1 MNATDAK
8 PPVADLAFD
17 GVVFDVTVSG
27 GVRWL
32 RGPQIAGALG
42 YNRDDRLSDLYSR
55 NADEFTSDMTQ
66 VMPLPTAGG
75 VQQVRVFSLRGAHLL
90 GMLANTSKA
99 KAFRRW
105 VLDVL
110 DKEAAKIASA
120 AQPIYPAAHPPLT
133 EDLAAARDA
142 MLDVAALMGM
152 VQHGLSHIPDAWAAA
167 RSLNVARFQLEQF
180 AQTLDGVLG
189 DSLPEM
195 PVHAPAAPPSTCA
208 VQPSPAPEPAPM
220 PANVPAAV
228 DAPAQAELPIDQ
240 APALLPAV
248 TAPAPRVYLS
258 ATAIRAAEIGQ
269 FVQAWREGRIVAPSG
284 LALPYGPALKADVFD
299 AFVCWRNQQGMKPPM
314 GDCRSGLLHPF
325 REHGLIMSGQWV
337 ARKQCLVYYPGG
349 NRKPPEGQRMNEWL
363 AESVAAFQHVAAE
376 LFSTGSVSHEPPAE
390 PA

>member
-8 PPVADLAFD
+8 QPVADLAF
-17 GVVFDVTVSG
+17 GEVVFDVTVSG
-27 GVRWL
+27 GIRWL

-66 VMPLPTAGG
+66 VMRLPTAGG

-90 GMLANTSKA
+90 GMLANTDKA

-120 AQPIYPAAHPPLT
+120 AQPIYPATHPPLT

-152 VQHGLSHIPDAWAAA
+152 VQRSLSAVPVAGDAV
-167 RSLNVARFQLEQF
+167 RSLNAGRFLLEQF
-180 AQTLDGVLG
+180 ANTLDGVLAAHV
-189 DSLPEM
+189 SEK
-195 PVHAPAAPPSTCA
+195 PVYAPAAPASARTAPPC
-208 VQPSPAPEPAPM
+208 PAPAPTPVAEPP
-220 PANVPAAV
+220 AV
-228 DAPAQAELPIDQ
+228 DAPVQAELPIAQ
-240 APALLPAV
+240 APAALPAV
-248 TAPAPRVYLS
+248 TAPAPRVRLS
-258 ATAIRAAEIGQ
+258 AAAMRAAEIGQ

-284 LALPYGPALKADVFD
+284 AALPYVPVLIADVFS

-314 GDCRSGLLHPF
+314 GDCRNGLLHPF
-325 REHGLIMSGQWV
+325 KEHGLIMKGQWV
-337 ARKQCLVYYPGG
+337 ARTQRTVFYPGG
-349 NRKPPEGQRMNEWL
+349 NRKPPEGQRMNAWL
-363 AESVAAFQHVAAE
+363 AESVAEFQEVAAE
-376 LFSTGSVSHEPPAE
+376 LFGVGSVSHEPPAD

>member
-1 MNATDAK
+1 MNATSTK

-66 VMPLPTAGG
+66 VMRLPTAGG

-90 GMLANTSKA
+90 GMLANTDKA

-110 DKEAAKIASA
+110 DQEAAKLTSA
-120 AQPIYPAAHPPLT
+120 AQPIYPATHPPLT
-133 EDLAAARDA
+133 EDLSAAREA
-142 MLDVAALMGM
+142 MLDAAALMGM
-152 VQHGLSHIPDAWAAA
+152 VQRSLSAVPVAGDAI
-167 RSLNVARFQLEQF
+167 RSLNAGRFLLEQF
-180 AQTLDGVLG
+180 ANTLDGVLAAHV
-189 DSLPEM
+189 SEK
-195 PVHAPAAPPSTCA
+195 PVYAPAAPASARTAPPC
-208 VQPSPAPEPAPM
+208 PAPAPA
-220 PANVPAAV
+220 AAPAAV
-228 DAPAQAELPIDQ
+228 DTPVQAEPPINP

-248 TAPAPRVYLS
+248 TAPAPRVRLS
-258 ATAIRAAEIGQ
+258 AAAMRAAEIGQ

-284 LALPYGPALKADVFD
+284 AALPYVPVLIADVFS
-299 AFVCWRNQQGMKPPM
+299 AFVCWRNQHGMKPPM
-314 GDCRSGLLHPF
+314 GDCRNGLLHPF
-325 REHGLIMSGQWV
+325 KEHGLIMKGQWV
-337 ARKQCLVYYPGG
+337 ARTQRTVFYPGG
-349 NRKPPEGQRMNEWL
+349 NRKPPEGQRMNAWL
-363 AESVAAFQHVAAE
+363 AESVAEFQEVAAE
-376 LFSTGSVSHEPPAE
+376 LFGVGSVSHEPPAD

>member
-8 PPVADLAFD
+8 PPVADLAFGD
-17 GVVFDVTVSG
+17 VVFDVTVSG
-27 GVRWL
+27 GIRWL

-66 VMPLPTAGG
+66 VMRLPTAGG

-90 GMLANTSKA
+90 GMLANTDKA

-120 AQPIYPAAHPPLT
+120 AQPIYPATHPPLT
-133 EDLAAARDA
+133 EDLAAAREA
-142 MLDVAALMGM
+142 MLDVASLLGM
-152 VQHGLSHIPDAWAAA
+152 VQRSLSAVPVAGDAV
-167 RSLNVARFQLEQF
+167 RSLNAGRFLLEQF
-180 AQTLDGVLG
+180 ANTLDGVLAAHP
-189 DSLPEM
+189 SEK
-195 PVHAPAAPPSTCA
+195 PVYAPVAPASVRTA
-208 VQPSPAPEPAPM
+208 QPCPAPA
-220 PANVPAAV
+220 PAAV
-228 DAPAQAELPIDQ
+228 DAPVQAELPINP

-248 TAPAPRVYLS
+248 TAPAPRVRLS
-258 ATAIRAAEIGQ
+258 AAAMRAAEIGQ

-284 LALPYGPALKADVFD
+284 AALPYVPVLIADVFS

-314 GDCRSGLLHPF
+314 GDCRNGLLHPF
-325 REHGLIMSGQWV
+325 KEHGLIMKGQWV
-337 ARKQCLVYYPGG
+337 ARTQRTVFYPGG
-349 NRKPPEGQRMNEWL
+349 NRKPPEGQRMNAWL
-363 AESVAAFQHVAAE
+363 AESVAEFQEVAAE
-376 LFSTGSVSHEPPAE
+376 LFGVGSVSHEPPAE

>member
-8 PPVADLAFD
+8 QPVADLAF
-17 GVVFDVTVSG
+17 GEVVFDVTVSG
-27 GVRWL
+27 GIRWL

-66 VMPLPTAGG
+66 VMRLPTAGG

-90 GMLANTSKA
+90 GMLANTDKA

-110 DKEAAKIASA
+110 DKEAAKLASA
-120 AQPIYPAAHPPLT
+120 AQPIYPAAPPPLT

-152 VQHGLSHIPDAWAAA
+152 VQRSLSAVPVAGDAV
-167 RSLNVARFQLEQF
+167 RSLNAGRFLLEQF
-180 AQTLDGVLG
+180 ANTLDGVLAAHP
-189 DSLPEM
+189 SEK
-195 PVHAPAAPPSTCA
+195 PVYAPAAPASARTA
-208 VQPSPAPEPAPM
+208 QPCPAPA
-220 PANVPAAV
+220 PAAV
-228 DAPAQAELPIDQ
+228 ETPVQAELPIAP

-248 TAPAPRVYLS
+248 TAPAPRVRLS
-258 ATAIRAAEIGQ
+258 AAAMRAAEIGQ

-284 LALPYGPALKADVFD
+284 AALPYVPVLIADVFS

-314 GDCRSGLLHPF
+314 GDCRNGLLHPF
-325 REHGLIMSGQWV
+325 KEHGLIMKGQWV
-337 ARKQCLVYYPGG
+337 ARTQRTVFYPGG
-349 NRKPPEGQRMNEWL
+349 NRKPPEGQRMNAWL
-363 AESVAAFQHVAAE
+363 AESVAEFQEVAAE
-376 LFSTGSVSHEPPAE
+376 LFGVGSVSHEPPAD

>member
-8 PPVADLAFD
+8 QPVADLAF
-17 GVVFDVTVSG
+17 GEVVFDVTVSG
-27 GVRWL
+27 GIRWL

-66 VMPLPTAGG
+66 VMRLPTAGG

-90 GMLANTSKA
+90 GMLANTDKA

-110 DKEAAKIASA
+110 DQEAAKMASA

-133 EDLAAARDA
+133 EDLAAAREA
-142 MLDVAALMGM
+142 MLDAAALMGM
-152 VQHGLSHIPDAWAAA
+152 VQRSLSAVPVAGDAV
-167 RSLNVARFQLEQF
+167 RSLNAGRFLLEQF
-180 AQTLDGVLG
+180 ANTLDGVLAAHP
-189 DSLPEM
+189 SEK
-195 PVHAPAAPPSTCA
+195 PVYAPAASASA
-208 VQPSPAPEPAPM
+208 VPAQPCPAPAPA
-220 PANVPAAV
+220 AAPAAV
-228 DAPAQAELPIDQ
+228 DAPVQAELPINP

-248 TAPAPRVYLS
+248 TAPAPRVRLS
-258 ATAIRAAEIGQ
+258 AAAMRAAEIGQ

-284 LALPYGPALKADVFD
+284 AALPYVPVLIADVFS

-314 GDCRSGLLHPF
+314 GDCRNGLLHPF
-325 REHGLIMSGQWV
+325 KEHGLIMKGQWV
-337 ARKQCLVYYPGG
+337 ARTQRTVFYPGG
-349 NRKPPEGQRMNEWL
+349 NRKPPEGQRMNAWL
-363 AESVAAFQHVAAE
+363 AESVAEFQEVAAE
-376 LFSTGSVSHEPPAE
+376 LFGVGSVSHEPPAD

>member
-1 MNATDAK
+1 MRATAVLPFAFEENQVRALLVDRNPWFVASDVAGVLQYRNAPDMARGLDDDEKGTQIVRTPGGNQEMLIINESGLYSAILRSRKPEAK
-8 PPVADLAFD
+8 RFKKW
-17 GVVFDVTVSG
+17 VTAEVLPSIRKTG
-27 GVRWL
+27 GYTSP
-32 RGPQIAGALG
+32 GPQP
-42 YNRDDRLSDLYSR
+42 LY
-55 NADEFTSDMTQ
+55 
-66 VMPLPTAGG
+66 PTA
-75 VQQVRVFSLRGAHLL
+75 
-90 GMLANTSKA
+90 
-99 KAFRRW
+99 
-105 VLDVL
+105 
-110 DKEAAKIASA
+110 I
-120 AQPIYPAAHPPLT
+120 PLT
-133 EDLAAARDA
+133 EDLAAARGA
-142 MLDVAALMGM
+142 MIDVAAMLGM

-195 PVHAPAAPPSTCA
+195 PVHAPAAPPDTCA
-208 VQPSPAPEPAPM
+208 AQPSPAPEPAPM
-220 PANVPAAV
+220 PADVPAAV
-228 DAPAQAELPIDQ
+228 DAPAQAELPIEQ

-284 LALPYGPALKADVFD
+284 LALPYVPALKTDVFD

-325 REHGLIMSGQWV
+325 REHGLIMKGQWV

-376 LFSTGSVSHEPPAE
+376 LFGVGSVSHEPPAE